1 MRFSVLS
8 FFLCVALVAA
18 REQTLPEM
26 GTPPVAAG
34 KPGNSTRDFTEY
46 RLDKVPV
53 GSRVSIRLRDDSVI
67 ADVKIIQI
75 TDGQIHY
82 FSTHSYYGLAD
93 DPKAHAIKGQIA
105 RRKVFRIATPEVT
118 YSDFPIRQGEH
129 DVYKTYYEYI
139 ISRGDFVKTAD
150 GATYYGMVE
159 AERPGEILLSM
170 TDGTRTFYRAEVRA
184 CRINGQPCEPMVNDT
199 IPSAKGAKKFTEAL
213 EAALPADA
221 KAKSFGVSQFQN
233 ASGNKTADNMAA
245 SLRSKAVAHL
255 TSLGYRVAD
264 RDTLP
269 TVLKEKQLAQQ
280 GVLSGKDQSLDQSVQ
295 NDYIISG
302 NLEGSGSGNTYQVV
316 INVVSTRSL
325 AVVASKIA
333 QVEATDGATDP
344 DAFRHNGF
352 HAQFMLGPGYASYN
366 TTGVGSFDSLAL
378 GGTSFMVNLKAG
390 FALEENLILGLSL
403 GSSFA
408 SEPNITSSPD
418 ILTEKRLT
426 GRTLGLSTWGP
437 SFTYYTRQNYYAS
450 LMAGAATAIYTDT
463 RQETSVKNGF
473 ATGLTFGRE
482 WWQSENFAMGISLNI
497 MYSSIALTDLELLL
511 KTTAGDIKDA
521 DFRMSQIGVYL
532 AFTVAYK

>member
-1 MRFSVLS
+1 VPRIFALSLLISANIFAANKADVSRISKQPLPAKNLGTIPIGTEISVRMRDSELYWQVRLIAVDDNFMR
-8 FFLCVALVAA
+8 VAI
-18 REQTLPEM
+18 REEYYTLAYGTQYQDKPESLPRQRVFRAF
-26 GTPPVAAG
+26 GAG
-34 KPGNSTRDFTEY
+34 KW
-46 RLDKVPV
+46 
-53 GSRVSIRLRDDSVI
+53 
-67 ADVKIIQI
+67 
-75 TDGQIHY
+75 
-82 FSTHSYYGLAD
+82 
-93 DPKAHAIKGQIA
+93 
-105 RRKVFRIATPEVT
+105 
-118 YSDFPIRQGEH
+118 YSDLPMADTDHARFDNYVDFVMARGDIVETH
-129 DVYKTYYEYI
+129 DGSKYVGFVTSESDTELI
-139 ISRGDFVKTAD
+139 ISMSEGP
-150 GATYYGMVE
+150 
-159 AERPGEILLSM
+159 RPIYRNEI
-170 TDGTRTFYRAEVRA
+170 RA
-184 CRINGQPCEPMVNDT
+184 CRIRGKVCDT
-199 IPSAKGAKKFTEAL
+199 PAHFGPGVVASAKGSRSFTEAL
-213 EAALPADA
+213 EAAMPADG
-221 KAKSFGVSQFQN
+221 KTKSFGVSAFQN

-325 AVVASKIA
+325 AVVSSKLA

-378 GGTSFMVNLKAG
+378 SGTSFMVQLKAG
-390 FALEENLILGLSL
+390 FALEENMILGLSI
-403 GSSFA
+403 GSSLT
-408 SEPNITSSPD
+408 SEPNISSSPD
-418 ILTEKRLT
+418 ILTEKRLS

-450 LMAGAATAIYTDT
+450 LMAGAATAIYRDT
-463 RQETSVKNGF
+463 RQETSVKNGV

-511 KTTAGDIKDA
+511 KTTGGDIKDA